1 MFDFQNKLKS
11 SQKDKV
17 KKFMTFTQASENVA
31 IYCLAKNDW
40 KLEQASDNYFQNPV
54 EYDTA
59 KISSHLS
66 YTVDKRKLEAMYNRY
81 RGNTY
86 FLLKFVLI
94 AFFLCKLN
102 Y

>member
-1 MFDFQNKLKS
+1 
-11 SQKDKV
+11 
-17 KKFMTFTQASENVA
+17 MTFTQASENVA

-66 YTVDKRKLEAMYNRY
+66 YSVDKRKLEAMYNRY
-81 RGNTY
+81 RGNIY
-86 FLLKFVLI
+86 FLLKFVGTYYLLFCNVKLFCETLI
-94 AFFLCKLN
+94 VSS
-102 Y
+102 